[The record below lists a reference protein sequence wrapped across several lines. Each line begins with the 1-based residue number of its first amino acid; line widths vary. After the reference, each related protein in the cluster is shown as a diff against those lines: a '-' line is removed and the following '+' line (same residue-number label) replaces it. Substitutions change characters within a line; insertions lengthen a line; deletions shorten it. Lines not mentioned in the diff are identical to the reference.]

1 LREASSG
8 FLIERA
14 NIEGIMSELPSEN
27 QFADIPLTE
36 DDSRFSPDEMRRCA
50 ACGRSV
56 PPNRT
61 SCMYCGKPILSEA
74 IDMAAAKIN
83 LQRPEPWE
91 DGFSLVYSGKA
102 EPSAE
107 TISTASEIIQADNE
121 QIAEA
126 LQTRT
131 PVPLIYLKSLPDAE
145 LLASRLAEIGFGC
158 AVVGDDLLQ
167 ARTPPTRL
175 RSILFESDGVFLED
189 FNSGKFVRADREEQM
204 LIVAGRLVR
213 TSIEISGKIKKRVLS
228 DANETTSSKDEAVID
243 LYPKN
248 DVYGFRIRAA
258 GFDFSCLGDRM
269 GPLAAANMTELIEK
283 IRREFQDTV
292 FIDST
297 SVTDQLGL
305 IWPPT
310 ETRESGGVSR
320 SIFGGIRKESTTM
333 ADNTLQ
339 FTKFSRLQRHF

>member
-1 LREASSG
+1 MA
-8 FLIERA
+8 
-14 NIEGIMSELPSEN
+14 ELPSEN

-36 DDSRFSPDEMRRCA
+36 DDSRFSPDEMLRCA
-50 ACGRSV
+50 SCGRTV

-61 SCMYCGKPILSEA
+61 TCMYCGKPIVSAA
-74 IDMAAAKIN
+74 IDKATAKVN
-83 LQRPEPWE
+83 FQRPEAWE
-91 DGFSLVYSGKA
+91 NGFSLVYSGEA
-102 EPSAE
+102 EPSVE
-107 TISTASEIIQADNE
+107 TISTASEIIQVDNE
-121 QIAEA
+121 QILAA
-126 LQTRT
+126 LKTRI

-204 LIVAGRLVR
+204 LIVAGSLVR
-213 TSIEISGKIKKRVLS
+213 TSTETSGKIKKRVLS
-228 DANETTSSKDEAVID
+228 DAKETTSSKDEMVID
-243 LYPKN
+243 LYPKS
-248 DVYGFRIRAA
+248 DVYGFRVRAA

-269 GPLAAANMTELIEK
+269 GPLAAANMMELIEK
-283 IRREFQDTV
+283 IRSEFQNTV

-297 SVTDQLGL
+297 AVTDQLDS

-310 ETRESGGVSR
+310 ETRQSGGVSR
-320 SIFGGIRKESTTM
+320 SIFGGIRKESTMM